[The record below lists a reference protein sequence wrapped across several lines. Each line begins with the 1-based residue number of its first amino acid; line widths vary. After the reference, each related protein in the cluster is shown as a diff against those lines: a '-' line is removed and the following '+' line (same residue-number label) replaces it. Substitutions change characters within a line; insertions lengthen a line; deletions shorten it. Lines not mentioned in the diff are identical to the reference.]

1 MGHGESETSE
11 KSGTARHPRT
21 KIWLG
26 ALAFLL
32 VGLPAAWHVSSW
44 PTRLRYPGEI
54 DLFEGTR
61 LVEMQHLRRG
71 VAVYAPATP
80 ERFDAMIYGPL
91 YYLLGAQLI
100 DPTKPAYFPLRLL
113 CLFATLGCATGV
125 GLLAFWL
132 GRSLF
137 ATVLAPLVL
146 FSYGFVSLHGIS
158 ARPDTG
164 ALMLVLTGFLIV
176 YRYRASRVLLFAVPF
191 MLLGIF
197 YKQQFV
203 AAPMAVF
210 VFLVLE
216 RRYRLAAQF
225 AGLLALGGLGLLAL
239 FQYVVFAGQNFILH
253 FVTYN
258 LVPFTWNRFGYGAL
272 LCAVIFGVPLLVGL
286 EFMRRHPDKLVLSYL
301 GCVVPLTLFSLG
313 KEGSG
318 TNYFLEL
325 TLILSP
331 LVAGLVAESTAE
343 RMRAAEV
350 LCLVGVSLLVGTR
363 LGSLVP
369 RQEDFARDRVV
380 QTYLR
385 QQFAPGIPAPGLL
398 PDLLVRSGFDVPF
411 SDHYQYTWLV
421 CKGTLPERDLLAWF
435 EERRFGVIL
444 LGLDLS
450 SEEDAHRSNE
460 ICMTESLHQAILE
473 NYRLATTLEMPG
485 PLQVDHPTPL
495 YVWVPRPEAES
506 ADPPKSR

>member
-1 MGHGESETSE
+1 MSDGTSNHKGSLSGS
-11 KSGTARHPRT
+11 KS
-21 KIWLG
+21 KLG
-26 ALAFLL
+26 WIALLL
-32 VGLPAAWHVSSW
+32 VGLFAGWHLASW

-71 VAVYAPATP
+71 VAVYAPASP

-100 DPTKPAYFPLRLL
+100 DPARPAYFPLRLV

-125 GLLAFWL
+125 GLWAFRL

-158 ARPDTG
+158 ARPDTV

-176 YRYRASRVLLFAVPF
+176 YRYRASRALLLGVPF
-191 MLLGIF
+191 MLLSIF
-197 YKQQFV
+197 YKQQYV
-203 AAPMAVF
+203 AAPTAVF
-210 VFLVLE
+210 IFLFLE

-239 FQYVVFAGQNFILH
+239 FQYVVFAGQNFFLH

-272 LCAVIFGVPLLVGL
+272 LCAVIFVVPLLVGL
-286 EFMRRHPDKLVLSYL
+286 EFMRRHPDKLVLCYL

-325 TLILSP
+325 ALVLSP
-331 LVAGLVAESTAE
+331 LVAALVAESVAE
-343 RMRAAEV
+343 PMRAAEV

-363 LGSLVP
+363 LGSLAP
-369 RQEDFARDRVV
+369 RSEDFARDRAV
-380 QTYLR
+380 QSYLR
-385 QQFAPGIPAPGLL
+385 REFPRGTTAPGIFA
-398 PDLLVRSGFDVPF
+398 DLLVRSGFEVPI

-421 CKGTLPERDLLAWF
+421 CKGTLPERDLLALF
-435 EERRFGVIL
+435 EARRFGVIL

-460 ICMTESLHQAILE
+460 ICMTEPLHQTIVA
-473 NYRLATTLEMPG
+473 NYRLATTLDMPG

-495 YVWVPRPEAES
+495 YVWVPRSEPGRS
-506 ADPPKSR
+506 DPTVLR